1 MGYFLVEAQAGEPAP
16 SQMHAQLLH
25 QLPLAGDAVQIPQQ
39 QNPQQHFRINRG
51 APAVAVGVAQLFLDK
66 VETDVTIDEAQ
77 QMVFGDLIFNA
88 EVVKQRLRAGV
99 LSHHEQSL
107 RG

>member
-1 MGYFLVEAQAGEPAP
+1 V
-16 SQMHAQLLH
+16 
-25 QLPLAGDAVQIPQQ
+25 
-39 QNPQQHFRINRG
+39 
-51 APAVAVGVAQLFLDK
+51 DK

-99 LSHHEQSL
+99 LSHHAAEASEN
-107 RG
+107 GD